1 MMMIE
6 AAAAA
11 TMAACSSIPCSFP
24 AKTDPRRRSLSNPHL
39 LRLPAPPFPS
49 LRFIHAASSPPASR
63 LRLRPRASASA
74 SAAPPKGY
82 EFTDGN
88 GEVELRLDIGKVG
101 IESSRD
107 VFVDVDDTS
116 LLIRAKS
123 DGTLRTLM
131 NVKTLFDRI
140 KSSETIWFIDEDQ
153 LVVNL
158 KKVEQELK
166 WPDIDESWGS
176 LTSGITQLLT
186 GVSVHI
192 VGDSTDIN
200 EAVAKE
206 IAEGIGYL
214 PVCTSELLES
224 ATQKSIDAWVASEG
238 MDSVAEAES
247 VVLESLS
254 SHVRTVV
261 ATLGGKQGAASRFDK
276 WQYLHSGFTVWLSV
290 SDAGDEASAREEAR
304 RSVSSGSVAYAK
316 ADVVVKLGGWDPEY
330 TRAVAQGCL
339 VALKQL
345 TLADKKLAGKKS
357 LYIRLGCRGDWPNIE
372 PPGWDP
378 ESDAPPTNV

>member
-1 MMMIE
+1 MRIG
-6 AAAAA
+6 AGAN
-11 TMAACSSIPCSFP
+11 MAACSSVPCSFP
-24 AKTDPRRRSLSNPHL
+24 AKPDPHRRSPSGILSSHLPRLPATQFRRLRSLS
-39 LRLPAPPFPS
+39 
-49 LRFIHAASSPPASR
+49 AAASPPASR
-63 LRLRPRASASA
+63 LRPRASVST
-74 SAAPPKGY
+74 SPAPSKDY
-82 EFTDGN
+82 EAN
-88 GEVELRLDIGKVG
+88 
-101 IESSRD
+101 
-107 VFVDVDDTS
+107 
-116 LLIRAKS
+116 
-123 DGTLRTLM
+123 
-131 NVKTLFDRI
+131 
-140 KSSETIWFIDEDQ
+140 
-153 LVVNL
+153 
-158 KKVEQELK
+158 
-166 WPDIDESWGS
+166 ESWES

-186 GVSVHI
+186 GISVHI
-192 VGDSTDIN
+192 VGDSTHIN

-224 ATQKSIDAWVASEG
+224 ATEKSIDTWVASEG
-238 MDSVAEAES
+238 VDSVAEAES

-290 SDAGDEASAREEAR
+290 SDASDEASAREEAR
-304 RSVSSGSVAYAK
+304 RSVSSGSVSYAK

-378 ESDAPPTNV
+378 ESDAPPTNI